1 MAAVRKK
8 TPAKRKPTRA
18 HGTRSREKGKEGER
32 VVANRFR
39 DRWPEYCKHARRG
52 LQDRD
57 GIEHA
62 DVEGVP
68 GLFIEVKKQ
77 KKANVRAALEQVK
90 EACKDGRRPMVVIKD
105 DKKPPFVV
113 LTQDDFMAILD
124 WHSWKRINDGSNE
137 GPKL

>member
-1 MAAVRKK
+1 MAAIKK
-8 TPAKRKPTRA
+8 KSRRKPTRA
-18 HGTRSREKGKEGER
+18 HGARSREKGKEGER
-32 VVANRFR
+32 VVANGFK

-57 GIEHA
+57 GMEHA

-77 KKANVRAALEQVK
+77 RRANVRAALEQAT
-90 EACKDGRRPMVVIKD
+90 ESCKDGRRPIAVIKD

-113 LTQDDFMAILD
+113 LSQDDFLEILD
-124 WHSWKRINDGSNE
+124 WGSWKKIDDELNE
-137 GPKL
+137 GPEL